1 MSNYVQVHHVTTR
14 QAFQHLVTS
23 STLEHQIQ
31 SAGFGIAMLMTF
43 LVGGLML
50 IALWN
55 AFTFKLNSKT
65 HAILVEEISR
75 LQKADSIGGEVA
87 VKNAKESADLKT
99 KQTIEALSGL
109 NYDKFVWTGK

>member
-1 MSNYVQVHHVTTR
+1 
-14 QAFQHLVTS
+14 
-23 STLEHQIQ
+23 
-31 SAGFGIAMLMTF
+31 MLMTF

-87 VKNAKESADLKT
+87 VKNVKESADLKT

-109 NYDKFVWTGK
+109 NYDKSVWTGK

>member
-1 MSNYVQVHHVTTR
+1 
-14 QAFQHLVTS
+14 
-23 STLEHQIQ
+23 
-31 SAGFGIAMLMTF
+31 MLMTF

-75 LQKADSIGGEVA
+75 LQKADSIGGCLLYT
-87 VKNAKESADLKT
+87 SPGPRDR
-99 KQTIEALSGL
+99 G
-109 NYDKFVWTGK
+109 